1 MAFVNKMILLF
12 LIIVG
17 HKVGRVEQAETAL
30 GAEMR
35 MAAEKAEQK
44 GKTKS
49 GLSAEKI
56 VRRYVHISIHP
67 KLLLIYC
74 LYRELNKVYT
84 NGTLV
89 DGELLT
95 DEQAG
100 HCVSITESAIENGD
114 SKSDV
119 ERKFGV
125 CILDCSTSEF
135 NLSCFED
142 DVCRTKLETLMRQ
155 IRPKEILYKK
165 VSIIFPAQVN
175 SLNLSRFTG

>member
-1 MAFVNKMILLF
+1 MVFVNNTTLLF
-12 LIIVG
+12 FIIVG
-17 HKVGRVEQAETAL
+17 YKVGRVEQAETAL

-44 GKTKS
+44 GRNKS
-49 GLSAEKI
+49 TAEKI
-56 VRRYVHISIHP
+56 VRRLVQVSIHP
-67 KLLLIYC
+67 KLLIYR

-100 HCVSITESAIENGD
+100 HCVSVTESAIGNGD
-114 SKSDV
+114 SKSDM

-142 DVCRTKLETLMRQ
+142 DICRTKLETLMRQ

-165 VSIIFPAQVN
+165 ASIIFQI
-175 SLNLSRFTG
+175 